1 MGCTIA
7 RTAGKRATSPL
18 RTTVGTDAKSI
29 RLQVDADTRLAAAV
43 GGAARYL
50 ADAAGL
56 ENEAVSQLQSA
67 ILAACRQAFDH
78 LSGPH
83 PRLSVTFAG
92 LPDRI
97 EITFEHEGEPAP
109 AMGVDTAAEAA
120 GSAGDHARRLNV
132 MAGVDRVQYERRG
145 GLTVTRLTKYI
156 SQSPPGK

>member
-7 RTAGKRATSPL
+7 RTAGKRATSHL

-29 RLQVDADTRLAAAV
+29 RLEVDADTRLAAAV

-56 ENEAVSQLQSA
+56 EDEAVSQLQTA

-83 PRLSVTFAG
+83 PRLSVTFAR

-97 EITFEHEGEPAP
+97 EIVFEHEAEPSP
-109 AMGVDTAAEAA
+109 GIGLDRAA
-120 GSAGDHARRLNV
+120 GAGGSSGDHATKLNV
-132 MAGVDRVQYERRG
+132 MAGIDRVQHETRG

-156 SQSPPGK
+156 SQSVPGK

>member
-1 MGCTIA
+1 MGCTIVQ
-7 RTAGKRATSPL
+7 TAGKRATSHL

-56 ENEAVSQLQSA
+56 EDEAVSRLQSA
-67 ILAACRQAFDH
+67 ILAACQQAFDH

-83 PRLSVTFAG
+83 PRLTVTFAR

-97 EITFEHEGEPAP
+97 EIAFEHEGEPSP
-109 AMGVDTAAEAA
+109 AIGLDTAAGTG
-120 GSAGDHARRLNV
+120 GSGCDHARRLGV
-132 MAGVDRVQYERRG
+132 MVGIDRVHHETRG

-156 SQSPPGK
+156 SPAARGT